1 MSQPTTS
8 LLDVEAAAANPV
20 IIVPA
25 QMIVPSEIIEAQPTP
40 APAALPGSPAPPT
53 GSVLS
58 DQEASILAFERQ
70 WWRYAGAK
78 EQAIRDTFEMS
89 PTRYYQTLNAMLDSA
104 DAMAHDPALVK
115 RLRRLR
121 ASRLRS
127 RARG

>member
-1 MSQPTTS
+1 M
-8 LLDVEAAAANPV
+8 EAAAMNMLNTQAPTAAPAPPPPPSPV
-20 IIVPA
+20 QVPA
-25 QMIVPSEIIEAQPTP
+25 QAPPAEQTQTP
-40 APAALPGSPAPPT
+40 A
-53 GSVLS
+53 LS
-58 DQEASILAFERQ
+58 DQQVSILAFERQ

-78 EQAIRDTFEMS
+78 EQAIRDEFGMS

-104 DAMAHDPALVK
+104 DAMAHDPALIK